1 MAPKHSSVLLQAVH
15 ARLQSCWCSP
25 GCPSTFPIDQAG
37 FKLRDMP
44 ESVSFSQVL
53 GLKVCATIAWLGYR
67 TLNEIGFVSISLP
80 SLDYVV
86 PASDSHLGG
95 WM

>member
-1 MAPKHSSVLLQAVH
+1 
-15 ARLQSCWCSP
+15 
-25 GCPSTFPIDQAG
+25 
-37 FKLRDMP
+37 MP